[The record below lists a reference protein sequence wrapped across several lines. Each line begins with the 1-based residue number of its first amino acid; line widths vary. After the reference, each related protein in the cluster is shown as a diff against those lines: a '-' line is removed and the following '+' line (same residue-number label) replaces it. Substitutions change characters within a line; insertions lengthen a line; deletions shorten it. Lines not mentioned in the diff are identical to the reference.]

1 MFDIY
6 IIYICVCVCVIGLNI
21 ISTKCLPY
29 LRVACAC
36 LLRANNDAFLA
47 TFALKCSSF
56 CQMNTATSK
65 RTPCSSTGYSEYQSV
80 RYSNTLAERRST
92 GFYNETKQRSSPPY
106 SDVYSSS
113 GPARTVLLI
122 YLTTCLG
129 GAWFLEQPRGSS
141 FEYYPAFRKMMM
153 DLRTVANGTA
163 ATCPN
168 FDCILK
174 EVFILHFKSH
184 ICWV

>member
-1 MFDIY
+1 MSLSLTKSVDLGSLSRELCLIY
-6 IIYICVCVCVIGLNI
+6 IYIYMCVCVIGLNI

-92 GFYNETKQRSSPPY
+92 GFYNETKQRSSPPPIAMCIALWPCQDSALDIPY
-106 SDVYSSS
+106 NVSWGSMV
-113 GPARTVLLI
+113 
-122 YLTTCLG
+122 
-129 GAWFLEQPRGSS
+129 PR
-141 FEYYPAFRKMMM
+141 
-153 DLRTVANGTA
+153 
-163 ATCPN
+163 ATPWKL
-168 FDCILK
+168 F
-174 EVFILHFKSH
+174 
-184 ICWV
+184 